1 MKLKNANFLLIC
13 CLAMS
18 ALTAKCEEKTLPNNP
33 REDIGDPDD
42 LPSKYE
48 FFSYSKDEVE
58 FKTKS
63 GRSGIEANLIGKHLY
78 GKEPNHARII
88 FENYFKRVYIVYSCK
103 GSLAERFNLWDG
115 RFFVN
120 CDENGFMS
128 ESFDLEE
135 FLFDDDCKN
144 ISPLDEKV
152 LWANAISF
160 LGRSFHNFEA
170 LNKIKHSNYFLKKHI
185 LMAIREILK
194 ALHANPI
201 LFKKGIVESVQP
213 QTNAHKM
220 IILIRDNFAQGE
232 SELEN
237 DPIKCKKAIFEISN
251 LHIATMKEREDLE
264 KKDKLSV
271 EYVKILNKD
280 IGSRNLARVI
290 FKNIIEG
297 NKELIRAFPAKV
309 CQKIRELCKDSV
321 ENINTLSD
329 KDLEEFTGWICEQAA
344 EVLSKDIVMPWDRK

>member
-170 LNKIKHSNYFLKKHI
+170 LNNIKYSNFFLKKYI
-185 LMAIREILK
+185 LMAVHEILK

-213 QTNAHKM
+213 QTREHKM

-232 SELEN
+232 SELEK
-237 DPIKCKKAIFEISN
+237 DPIKYKNAIFQLSD
-251 LHIATMKEREDLE
+251 LHVAMIKESEDLQ
-264 KKDKLSV
+264 KKDSV
-271 EYVKILNKD
+271 ENIRILNKD
-280 IGSRNLARVI
+280 IGSRNLVRVI

-297 NKELIRAFPAKV
+297 NKELTRAFPAKV
-309 CQKIRELCKDSV
+309 CQKIRELCKDNV
-321 ENINTLSD
+321 ENINTLSVQD
-329 KDLEEFTGWICEQAA
+329 FEEFTQWVCEQGAK
-344 EVLSKDIVMPWDRK
+344 ELSKDIVMPWDTK